1 MKHALQTR
9 NNFDL
14 FDVFDDFVRPIF
26 FEENYDL
33 RTNIKETE
41 HTYEL
46 DLELPGYKKEEIKV
60 SLESGYLTVSAEK
73 QQKEEEGKKYLR
85 REIHESISRSYF
97 VGQDLTQDQIKAK
110 YDNGIL
116 SLVIPKESPKQL
128 PENHFVTIE

>member
-60 SLESGYLTVSAEK
+60 SLESGMTYRNSAVSMGLPGLSEY
-73 QQKEEEGKKYLR
+73 ELLR
-85 REIHESISRSYF
+85 TDAAAVRAVRNLL
-97 VGQDLTQDQIKAK
+97 DAAR
-110 YDNGIL
+110 
-116 SLVIPKESPKQL
+116 
-128 PENHFVTIE
+128 